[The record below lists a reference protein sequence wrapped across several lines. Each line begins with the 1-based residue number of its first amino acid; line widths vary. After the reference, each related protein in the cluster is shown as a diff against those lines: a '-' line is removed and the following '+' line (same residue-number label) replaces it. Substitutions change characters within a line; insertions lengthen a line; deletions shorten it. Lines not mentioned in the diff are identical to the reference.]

1 MSYLDRAVQTWDA
14 FHQIIKAPE
23 TETEYLELLDF
34 TKTLIEQYN
43 TDLEPYRSLWRL
55 VAGYLQEFEAQNQEP
70 ITVSLPHE
78 LLEFQMQQHGLSQYQ
93 FAKEGVVS
101 QSYLSKLLRGERSMG
116 KRLAVRLAKRFH
128 LPENFFWSN

>member
-1 MSYLDRAVQTWDA
+1 MSLLGRAVQTWDA

-23 TETEYLELLDF
+23 TELEYLELLEF
-34 TKTLIEQYN
+34 TKTLIEQHN

-55 VAGYLQEFEAQNQEP
+55 VAGYLQDYEAQNQEP
-70 ITVSLPHE
+70 IPASAPHE

-93 FAKEGVVS
+93 LAKEGVVS

-116 KRLAVRLAKRFH
+116 KRLALRLAKRFG
-128 LPENFFWSN
+128 LSEYFFL